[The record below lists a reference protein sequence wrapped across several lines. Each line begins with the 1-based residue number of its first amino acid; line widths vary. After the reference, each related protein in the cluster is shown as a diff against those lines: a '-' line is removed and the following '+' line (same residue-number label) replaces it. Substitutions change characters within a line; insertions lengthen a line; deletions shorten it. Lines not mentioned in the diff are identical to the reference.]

1 MKQRS
6 SNQSGYI
13 LVLGIFVVMAL
24 LTVAMLA
31 IDLGNIY
38 IWRMRLERAAKAG
51 VSAGLGFRTLRG
63 WSFVYGGAPQY
74 TGAGALVNPPSRTT
88 NQLAALRAQMQIAS
102 DTTVRSNRTL
112 PTGSIPVSTADYDLA
127 QDLATVTVTM
137 NIPTILLGRISPF
150 GVPMRCNSPTNPALC
165 QLSVRQQAALNPA
178 TIVMLL
184 DTSGSME
191 CEAGNADCSCRTN
204 NENPCGKPD
213 ASGVAKKKLI
223 WLLKDAVHNFHSFF
237 NPVRDRIAIIPFNL
251 GANRSFGLVGSGN
264 TPPIQTFGANKT
276 TYDAFRAVIGND
288 DKFTDTPNGLIP
300 IGNTN
305 PCDAFIVAA
314 EEIRALR
321 SNAALD
327 GTTLRPQIVFFTDG
341 APNAMRGSF
350 IQPDGTRLDAARPNS
365 LAPNDWYQY
374 SIEWVN
380 PGTAPYRGPGPLIHQ
395 LPGLFNKTIG
405 IDGLP
410 AAGPSPA
417 RCGVAWYEEPEF
429 KMIGSLNKAENPP
442 TSDSSRTPGCLTGL
456 DFDIPGTG
464 SNIPGTVSNYGV
476 RGVTFTNNDAT
487 PSSRTVQYTDQL
499 PYYCTIEAADYI
511 RQVLNGSVFTVG
523 LGNPPSPATCYNDDP
538 LQDSDNSFL
547 RKDNFL
553 ARVALDT
560 TKILTNSCA
569 YQAKNNF
576 QDIRDITIP
585 ASCMHRQTG
594 KTFKVGYTPAGGSRP
609 PDSFPPGTPGEY
621 VGLEDPFR
629 LSLAFA
635 RIAKQIL
642 FRLNG

>member
-24 LTVAMLA
+24 LTIAMLA

-51 VSAGLGFRTLRG
+51 VSAGLGFRTLKG

-74 TGAGALVNPPSRTT
+74 TGAGALVNPPSGTT

-102 DTTVRSNRTL
+102 DRTVRSNRTL
-112 PTGSIPVSTADYDLA
+112 PTSSIPVSTADYDLG

-150 GVPMRCNSPTNPALC
+150 GVPMRCNSPTDPALC
-165 QLSVRQQAALNPA
+165 ELSVTQRAALNPA

-191 CEAGNADCSCRTN
+191 CEAGNDNCSCRTN
-204 NENPCGKPD
+204 LITPCGTTDPINRP
-213 ASGVAKKKLI
+213 KLI
-223 WLLKDAVHNFHSFF
+223 RLLKTAVHEFHSFF

-251 GANRSFGLVGSGN
+251 GANRSFRLVSGGAPRPFGVDSL
-264 TPPIQTFGANKT
+264 TYTTFKN
-276 TYDAFRAVIGND
+276 VIGEASND
-288 DKFTDTPNGLIP
+288 ATGLIP
-300 IGNTN
+300 FGNTN
-305 PCDAFIVAA
+305 PCDAFIMAA
-314 EEIRALR
+314 DEIRELR

-327 GTTLRPQIVFFTDG
+327 GTTIRPQIVFFTDG

-350 IQPDGTRLDAARPNS
+350 IQPDGTRLDNAKPNF

-374 SIEWVN
+374 SIEWN
-380 PGTAPYRGPGPLIHQ
+380 NAGTLYRGPGPLIHQ
-395 LPGLFNKTIG
+395 SFRMFNNTIG

-410 AAGPSPA
+410 AAGPTPPAPTPTPTPAPSPA

-429 KMIGSLNKAENPP
+429 KMIGSLNKAESPP
-442 TSDSSRTPGCLTGL
+442 TSDPSRTRGCLTGL
-456 DFDIPGTG
+456 NFDIPGTG
-464 SNIPGTVSNYGV
+464 SNYGV

-523 LGNPPSPATCYNDDP
+523 LGNPPSPAACYNHDP

-560 TKILTNSCA
+560 TKILTTSCA

-576 QDIRDITIP
+576 EGIRDITIP
-585 ASCMHRQTG
+585 ASCTHRQTG
-594 KTFKVGYTPAGGSRP
+594 KTFKVGYTHAGGSRS

-621 VGLEDPFR
+621 VGLDDPFR

-635 RIAKQIL
+635 KIAKQIL
-642 FRLNG
+642 FRLND